1 MNKISTQDRKT
12 LIRLASSMP
21 VGSAERRAVLAGLSK
36 TSGIEEQYLG
46 IFAKAVD
53 KYLDV
58 WFDKNRS
65 IGGYVGFE
73 GSRMGRHV
81 IRLSSPRPGKMLV
94 EREWSPDVN
103 DFEEERIVVEADP
116 DDFAPEKKWLT
127 GDLQRDLRTLKEMFR

>member
-1 MNKISTQDRKT
+1 
-12 LIRLASSMP
+12 MP
-21 VGSAERRAVLAGLSK
+21 VGSAERRAVLAGQSK

-53 KYLDV
+53 KYRDV

-73 GSRMGRHV
+73 GGRMGRHV

-127 GDLQRDLRTLKEMFR
+127 GDLQRDLRTLKGMLR

>member
-46 IFAKAVD
+46 IFAEAVD

-58 WFDKNRS
+58 LFDKDRS

-73 GSRMGRHV
+73 GSRMDRHV
-81 IRLSSPRPGKMLV
+81 IRLTSPRPGKMLV
-94 EREWSPDVN
+94 EREWSPDVD
-103 DFEEERIVVEADP
+103 DFEEERIVAEADP
-116 DDFAPEKKWLT
+116 DDFAPEKEWLT
-127 GDLQRDLRTLKEMFR
+127 GDLQRDLRTLKWMLI